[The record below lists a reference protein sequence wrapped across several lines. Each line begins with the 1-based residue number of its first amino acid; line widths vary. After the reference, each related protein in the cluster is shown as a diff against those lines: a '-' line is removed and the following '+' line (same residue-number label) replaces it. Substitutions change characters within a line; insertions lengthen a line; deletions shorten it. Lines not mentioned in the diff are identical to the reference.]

1 VSTRRLVIT
10 SVMVGGLSQSEA
22 ARRYGVTEGWVSRV
36 LARYRAEG
44 EAAFEPRSRRPLRSP
59 SPTGPA
65 TVDLVLVLALRKD
78 FTGKDVD
85 AGPPPSPGT
94 GATGHRRTRT
104 PTPAGP

>member
-1 VSTRRLVIT
+1 
-10 SVMVGGLSQSEA
+10 MVGGLSQSEA

-44 EAAFEPRSRRPLRSP
+44 EAAFEPRSRRPWRSP